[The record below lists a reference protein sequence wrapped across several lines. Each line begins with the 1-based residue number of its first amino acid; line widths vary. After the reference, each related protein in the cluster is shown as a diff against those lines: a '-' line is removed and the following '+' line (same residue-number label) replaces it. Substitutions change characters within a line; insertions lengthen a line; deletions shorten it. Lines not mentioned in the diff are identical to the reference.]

1 MGKLV
6 LLQLTENEYW
16 ASSWWNWSRLA
27 LQSPVKNH
35 PEILRLFLTFSRYYP
50 GTSQAPKTTR
60 LRLQFH
66 NQLRQL
72 YSTQPCSTTDRQLP
86 GKKPAFGQQATDLG
100 AATAAG
106 LLHLL
111 STSVRCNYSPLA
123 GTDADPAPTCAF
135 SKAAVA
141 DDSKTCRAVEPSQVC
156 PHHIPFGTDGEVAK
170 HWP

>member
-72 YSTQPCSTTDRQLP
+72 YSTQPCSMTDRQLP

-123 GTDADPAPTCAF
+123 GTG
-135 SKAAVA
+135 
-141 DDSKTCRAVEPSQVC
+141 CRPRSHLCIFKSSSSRWLQNLQGCGALAGMSS
-156 PHHIPFGTDGEVAK
+156 PHTFWDRWGSC
-170 HWP
+170 